1 MRRSHARTRT
11 GARTWRRCGD
21 DAARQGR
28 ARVLRSAA
36 CSGAHVCVRPPADMC
51 APRGLQARRRCLA
64 PRRVLRV
71 PRRCSAPGAA
81 LKGKLLRHADDSS
94 SSRRVPGTRPRM
106 HWRARPLAPG
116 WAVHTG
122 LCYAGAISC
131 SRTHSQCE
139 QCARGRA
146 RRRCPPTTRTR
157 AWARGGAHA
166 VRASTTPRSNPPAA
180 AWRSRS
186 CSRTTHSGC
195 AVDPGSTAGRARR
208 TPAQAA
214 TGAVPPR
221 AQVAMMRATDTMMP
235 ERRGAASEGRAAVR
249 ARTRAPGAGRARGRS
264 EKNGCAEGVLSGS

>member
-81 LKGKLLRHADDSS
+81 LKGKLLRHPHYAS

-116 WAVHTG
+116 LAVHTG
-122 LCYAGAISC
+122 LCYAGRSVAHEPTANA
-131 SRTHSQCE
+131 RAGALVVGVRRRRGHG
-139 QCARGRA
+139 RGRA
-146 RRRCPPTTRTR
+146 AAPTPFAPPQHPGPTPRQQ
-157 AWARGGAHA
+157 RGGPAP
-166 VRASTTPRSNPPAA
+166 VR
-180 AWRSRS
+180 
-186 CSRTTHSGC
+186 G
-195 AVDPGSTAGRARR
+195 RR
-208 TPAQAA
+208 T
-214 TGAVPPR
+214 
-221 AQVAMMRATDTMMP
+221 
-235 ERRGAASEGRAAVR
+235 AAVR
-249 ARTRAPGAGRARGRS
+249 WTRGPQRVERGGLQHKRRR
-264 EKNGCAEGVLSGS
+264 ELCHRERR

>member
-1 MRRSHARTRT
+1 MPTTLRRRAVCQARGPGCT
-11 GARTWRRCGD
+11 GAPAPW
-21 DAARQGR
+21 RQGG
-28 ARVLRSAA
+28 RST
-36 CSGAHVCVRPPADMC
+36 P
-51 APRGLQARRRCLA
+51 
-64 PRRVLRV
+64 
-71 PRRCSAPGAA
+71 
-81 LKGKLLRHADDSS
+81 
-94 SSRRVPGTRPRM
+94 
-106 HWRARPLAPG
+106 
-116 WAVHTG
+116 TG
-122 LCYAGAISC
+122 LCYRGDQLL

-264 EKNGCAEGVLSGS
+264 EKKRRCAEGVLSGS